1 MRCCFAGEFL
11 TLESMSL
18 YLVLFSYVLAADV
31 AGGIVTESVRL
42 AFLANG
48 KSIHTERWLRY
59 FVGKGYDVH
68 LITFTAKPL
77 KGVKIHE
84 LRYFKKLAYPLR
96 VWQIRKTVK
105 EIDPDILH
113 AHYVSHYGVYGA
125 LTGFH
130 PFIVS
135 VWGSDVLRDPKES
148 RIRRYG
154 VAYALKRADCIT
166 TTAKFMKGY
175 LVKTFGLPQ
184 SKIVRVPWGIDLKI
198 FHRGYKDGVRA
209 LKRTLGIKADVPVVL
224 SNRFMDPK
232 YEIESIID
240 AIPYVLKSYSDAIFT
255 FIRGSG
261 SSEFENKMRLKAEKL
276 GVANNTRFISR
287 IITPKEMAVYLNM
300 ADVFLSIPKTD
311 QFGSSVIE
319 GMACGPIPIVSDIKV
334 YYQYLKDGVNAFFVN
349 PEDPREIAEKI
360 IYSIEHPEIKNSFYM
375 INRKIVEEKENWN
388 KNAKKMEELYKY
400 LSDRA

>member
-1 MRCCFAGEFL
+1 VRCCFAGEFL

-166 TTAKFMKGY
+166 TTSKHLAYRK
-175 LVKTFGLPQ
+175 VKL
-184 SKIVRVPWGIDLKI
+184 
-198 FHRGYKDGVRA
+198 
-209 LKRTLGIKADVPVVL
+209 
-224 SNRFMDPK
+224 
-232 YEIESIID
+232 
-240 AIPYVLKSYSDAIFT
+240 
-255 FIRGSG
+255 
-261 SSEFENKMRLKAEKL
+261 
-276 GVANNTRFISR
+276 
-287 IITPKEMAVYLNM
+287 
-300 ADVFLSIPKTD
+300 
-311 QFGSSVIE
+311 
-319 GMACGPIPIVSDIKV
+319 
-334 YYQYLKDGVNAFFVN
+334 
-349 PEDPREIAEKI
+349 
-360 IYSIEHPEIKNSFYM
+360 
-375 INRKIVEEKENWN
+375 
-388 KNAKKMEELYKY
+388 
-400 LSDRA
+400 